1 VHRNNVSHRLKT
13 EFRDTKTL
21 NKIEDLKS
29 GKKKEKETL
38 SKSKSKGRSGK
49 EETKYFS
56 NSKKDSK

>member
-1 VHRNNVSHRLKT
+1 MHRNNVSHRLKT

-38 SKSKSKGRSGK
+38 SKSKSKGRPGK
-49 EETKYFS
+49 EDIKYFS
-56 NSKKDSK
+56 NIKKDSK